1 MSGLGCDRTHGRSGS
16 AQIETNKFQS
26 TLPEGSDRR
35 HQQICGA
42 SLRRRVE
49 RPHHDTSQVV
59 HLLKIPDFLFVS
71 ILMMWY
77 VGVINDENT
86 SMKGGKMPIRLEV
99 WGENALFSRSEFK
112 TERVTYDVMTPSA
125 ARGILEAILWHPGMR
140 WRIDRIHVLN
150 PIRFDSIRRNEVDSV
165 INIGKIRTMAEGR
178 GDGGAI
184 YTAESIQQRSSTIL
198 RDVRYVIDAHFE
210 LNRARMSSTDSA
222 EKFQSMFM
230 RRAAKGQCFHHPYF
244 GTREFPVEFQL
255 WQESGD
261 PVGFEHGHR
270 DLGYM
275 LYDFDYRNPAH
286 PVPLFFRAEL
296 DDGVLDVESVEVRS

>member
-1 MSGLGCDRTHGRSGS
+1 MRQR
-16 AQIETNKFQS
+16 I
-26 TLPEGSDRR
+26 R
-35 HQQICGA
+35 GA

-49 RPHHDTSQVV
+49 RPHHDTSLGSVFIGV
-59 HLLKIPDFLFVS
+59 FLFVS

-77 VGVINDENT
+77 VGVVNDEDT
-86 SMKGGKMPIRLEV
+86 SMKGGKMSIRLEV
-99 WGENALFSRSEFK
+99 WGENA
-112 TERVTYDVMTPSA
+112 
-125 ARGILEAILWHPGMR
+125 ARGILEAIFWHPGMR

-210 LNRARMSSTDSA
+210 LNRAKMSSTDSA

-286 PVPLFFRAEL
+286 PAPLFFRAEL

>member
-1 MSGLGCDRTHGRSGS
+1 
-16 AQIETNKFQS
+16 
-26 TLPEGSDRR
+26 
-35 HQQICGA
+35 
-42 SLRRRVE
+42 
-49 RPHHDTSQVV
+49 
-59 HLLKIPDFLFVS
+59 
-71 ILMMWY
+71 
-77 VGVINDENT
+77 
-86 SMKGGKMPIRLEV
+86 
-99 WGENALFSRSEFK
+99 
-112 TERVTYDVMTPSA
+112 MTPSA
-125 ARGILEAILWHPGMR
+125 ARGILEAIFWHPGMR
-140 WRIDRIHVLN
+140 WRIDRIYVLN

-210 LNRARMSSTDSA
+210 LNRAKMSSTDSA

-244 GTREFPVEFQL
+244 GAREFPVEFQL
-255 WQESGD
+255 WQESGE

-275 LYDFDYRNPAH
+275 LYDFDYHNPAH
-286 PVPLFFRAEL
+286 PTPLFFRAEL

>member
-1 MSGLGCDRTHGRSGS
+1 MS
-16 AQIETNKFQS
+16 
-26 TLPEGSDRR
+26 
-35 HQQICGA
+35 
-42 SLRRRVE
+42 
-49 RPHHDTSQVV
+49 
-59 HLLKIPDFLFVS
+59 
-71 ILMMWY
+71 
-77 VGVINDENT
+77 
-86 SMKGGKMPIRLEV
+86 IRLEV

-125 ARGILEAILWHPGMR
+125 ARGILEAIFWHPGMR

-210 LNRARMSSTDSA
+210 LNRAKMSSTDSA

-244 GTREFPVEFQL
+244 GAREFPVEFQL

-275 LYDFDYRNPAH
+275 LYDFDSRNPAH
-286 PVPLFFRAEL
+286 PTPLFFRAEL